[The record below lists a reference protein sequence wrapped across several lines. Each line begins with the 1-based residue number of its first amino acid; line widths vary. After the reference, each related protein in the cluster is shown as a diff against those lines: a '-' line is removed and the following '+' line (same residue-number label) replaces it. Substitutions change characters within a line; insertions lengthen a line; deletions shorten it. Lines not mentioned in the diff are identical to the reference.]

1 MLGSLMIE
9 HGTLEFLKSE
19 HGSIKFLTCEHGTLE
34 FLKSEHGTLKLS
46 ILTHEMF
53 GNCTINHGM
62 FETGT
67 FNPGTA
73 DGISSRY
80 FPKSS
85 KSNIILLDFLKA
97 RQFGS
102 SIKCGALRSSKIS
115 KSNII
120 LLHFLKARQ
129 FGSSIKCGALRSCTF
144 GPGSPAT
151 ILNCPLGST
160 GSFTFEH
167 GTRSMYIPSPLRSGP
182 VHVSLMSSSSLVE
195 LHIL

>member
-1 MLGSLMIE
+1 MIE

-102 SIKCGALRSSKIS
+102 SIKCGALRS
-115 KSNII
+115 
-120 LLHFLKARQ
+120 
-129 FGSSIKCGALRSCTF
+129 CTF